1 MYSVEHHHEGRYAA
15 KVLTLADPFNDSRN
29 KNHPLLCVGQNN
41 HIWNRRDPY
50 ALTISHGKGPFSR
63 AFLGCRRKLS

>member
-41 HIWNRRDPY
+41 HSGFGTVVI
-50 ALTISHGKGPFSR
+50 LTPS
-63 AFLGCRRKLS
+63 L